1 MTTSDRAAAF
11 ALVVSVLFPLSALAQ
26 QATVSGRVLAVELGR
41 SGFHQRDQNLSP
53 VAFRGGL
60 PSVGIM
66 LEARATRAI
75 WAFAASY
82 GSGHIN
88 SAVLPREVYQHVAR
102 ASLTW
107 LRELSPA
114 RSTGDG
120 FSFLAGGG
128 LSTFGAITDLRA
140 IDPATG
146 YSYRDWSWYWSHNL
160 DMAARAQ
167 LSLGGRTL
175 ALHVSAPILRLVSR
189 PNNGK
194 DYDGDNAWV
203 SASWPRA
210 LLHGKPEY
218 FWSRPAFSGEADIR
232 QRLSGRLQL
241 RATYSFTYASA
252 ERPAPL
258 GLYMN
263 RITVGLARSF

>member
-11 ALVVSVLFPLSALAQ
+11 ALAVSVLFPLSALAQ
-26 QATVSGRVLAVELGR
+26 QATAPRRVLAVELGR

-53 VAFRGGL
+53 VTFRGGL
-60 PSVGIM
+60 PSVGVA
-66 LEARATRAI
+66 LEARATRTTR
-75 WAFAASY
+75 AFAASY
-82 GSGHIN
+82 GAGHIN
-88 SAVLPREVYQHVAR
+88 SAVLPRDVYQHVAR
-102 ASLTW
+102 ASLTF
-107 LRELSPA
+107 LRELSSA
-114 RSTGDG
+114 GSAGDG

-128 LSTFGAITDLRA
+128 LSSFGAITDLRA
-140 IDPATG
+140 IDVATG

-160 DMAARAQ
+160 DVAARAQ
-167 LSLGGRTL
+167 VSLGGRTL
-175 ALHVSAPILRLVSR
+175 ALQVSAPVVRLVSR

-218 FWSRPAFSGEADIR
+218 FWSRPALAGEAEIR
-232 QRLSGRLQL
+232 QRLGAHLQL
-241 RATYSFTYASA
+241 RATYEFTYASA
-252 ERPAPL
+252 ERPAPF
-258 GLYMN
+258 GMYMN